1 MFLLTSLL
9 ALTAVYSSVTDCNT
23 SSIFR
28 PTMLSLTPDPP
39 VIGEPIH
46 MTVQFENPGPAVT
59 EGIATTTVTVN
70 GFPFN
75 PKVEDLCQNTACP
88 LLQGADDRST
98 DSTWPNVAGKIV
110 SRSVWKTA
118 EGDELL
124 CVQASVK
131 IGEITHGY
139 LNLSDI
145 DLFSLFKDD
154 ISQKRLVIWKRY
166 FDDHAMCPAIDYQHL
181 YNISL

>member
-1 MFLLTSLL
+1 
-9 ALTAVYSSVTDCNT
+9 
-23 SSIFR
+23 
-28 PTMLSLTPDPP
+28 
-39 VIGEPIH
+39 
-46 MTVQFENPGPAVT
+46 MTVQFENPGPAVI
-59 EGIATTTVTVN
+59 GGSATTTVTVN

-110 SRSVWKTA
+110 SRSVWTTVD
-118 EGDELL
+118 GDELL

-131 IGEITHGY
+131 IGGTAFG
-139 LNLSDI
+139 SDI

-166 FDDHAMCPAIDYQHL
+166 FDDHAMCPASDYQHL
-181 YNISL
+181 YNRSV